1 MGVLDR
7 VEFVINPS
15 SAKGVVPIPAS
26 KSHTIRA
33 LFFAALAD
41 GRSRIINPLDS
52 SDGRSA
58 LKAVQAMG
66 AKVEIKGDEWI
77 VDGFGGKPKPVNDT
91 IDVGNSGTTARFI
104 ISMAALADRPITITG
119 DASTSS
125 RPMEPLLDAL
135 KNLGATVTSTDGK
148 LPVTVCGPIEG
159 GETSVDGTTSQ
170 YLSSLLAHTPSALG
184 DTVITCDH
192 LNEKPYVDMTARWLD
207 KLGIEY
213 KRDGYKKF
221 EIKGH
226 QNYPAF
232 EERIA
237 SDFSSAAFF
246 ACLGAIPGNNVT
258 LLGLDMD
265 DSQGDKAI
273 FSYLEK
279 MGTKITYAQNSILVE
294 GDTLNGAMIDLNAT
308 PDALPA
314 MAALAA
320 LAKGATHLVNVP
332 QARIKETDR
341 IAVMAGELSKMGI
354 RCEEKPDGLTIHSGT
369 PQGAR
374 LKGHGDHRIVMSLAI
389 LASAAKGETTIDTA
403 ESVDVTFPGYA
414 DLFRSVE
421 GKIETV

>member
-1 MGVLDR
+1 MKFIVK
-7 VEFVINPS
+7 PS
-15 SAKGVVPIPAS
+15 CCKGDALIPAS

-41 GRSRIINPLDS
+41 GRSHILNPLDS

-66 AKVEIKGDEWI
+66 AKVEIKDGEWI
-77 VDGFGGKPKPVNDT
+77 VSGFGGRPKPVTDT

-125 RPMEPLLDAL
+125 RPMGPLLDAL
-135 KNLGATVTSTDGK
+135 KNLGASTESTDGK
-148 LPVTVCGPIEG
+148 LPVKVCGPIKG

-170 YLSSLLAHTPSALG
+170 YLSSLLAHAPSAIG
-184 DTVITCDH
+184 DTVIACDH

-207 KLGIEY
+207 KLGVEY

-221 EIKGH
+221 EVKGG
-226 QNYPAF
+226 QSYPAF
-232 EERIA
+232 TEKVA
-237 SDFSSAAFF
+237 GDFSSAAFF
-246 ACLGAIPGNNVT
+246 ACLGAIAGNRIN
-258 LLGLDMD
+258 LIGLDME

-279 MGTKITYAQNSILVE
+279 MGAKITYAQDSILVE
-294 GDTLNGAMIDLNAT
+294 GDSLTGETIDLNAT

-314 MAALAA
+314 MAALSA
-320 LAKGATHLVNVP
+320 LAKGTTHLVNVP

-341 IAVMAGELSKMGI
+341 IAVMAGELGKMGI
-354 RCEEKPDGLTIHSGT
+354 SCEEKPDGLIVHGGA
-369 PQGAR
+369 PKGAR

-389 LASAAKGETTIDTA
+389 LASAANGETIIDTA
-403 ESVDVTFPGYA
+403 ESVDVTFPNFA
-414 DLFRSVE
+414 DLFRSV
-421 GKIETV
+421 GGRIDTA